1 MLNLGVVGRP
11 WRQSGI
17 DRLWHSQHSQSGP
30 VISHQGSA
38 ARHRHTLGHEG
49 NSGGGGEAR
58 CLAAIQRLVETIFL
72 CPNPTN
78 SCPIFLSPVSWA
90 ASLGYADLR

>member
-1 MLNLGVVGRP
+1 MLNLGAVGRP

-17 DRLWHSQHSQSGP
+17 DRLWHSQHSQSGS

-49 NSGGGGEAR
+49 NWGRGGTLPRRHPEAGGDYHP
-58 CLAAIQRLVETIFL
+58 LPGPSQ
-72 CPNPTN
+72 
-78 SCPIFLSPVSWA
+78 
-90 ASLGYADLR
+90 